1 VGYFWKQQDDI
12 PEGMGYPLFG
22 VAHLSSVAIT
32 ILFVVVLI
40 IFVSRMEEKRQRRLL
55 KIMPGFMVV
64 MEVFKDLF
72 LVSVHRFGIGY
83 LPLHICSIG
92 IFIFLLRELLPWR
105 QAKKALGEISFMVIM
120 PASIVALMFADWT
133 VYYPVLNFM
142 NIYSYVWHGMLIL
155 YPMLLKVRGD
165 IDPSIKNI
173 RYVLIFLLL
182 VVLPVYIFDKCFGC
196 NYFFVNWPI
205 PDSPLSWMAS
215 FLGNPGY
222 LIGYAALT
230 LSVILLM
237 YLVIVLVKK
246 SLANR

>member
-1 VGYFWKQQDDI
+1 MGYFWKQQDDI

-32 ILFVVVLI
+32 I
-40 IFVSRMEEKRQRRLL
+40 
-55 KIMPGFMVV
+55 
-64 MEVFKDLF
+64 LF

-142 NIYSYVWHGMLIL
+142 NIHSYVWHGMLIL

-165 IDPSIKNI
+165 INAFCYSVDVSCNCTGQKISCKQIK
-173 RYVLIFLLL
+173 
-182 VVLPVYIFDKCFGC
+182 
-196 NYFFVNWPI
+196 
-205 PDSPLSWMAS
+205 M
-215 FLGNPGY
+215 
-222 LIGYAALT
+222 
-230 LSVILLM
+230 
-237 YLVIVLVKK
+237 
-246 SLANR
+246 